1 MNTTALAQG
10 LTTLQH
16 VLAQVRP
23 APGDALP
30 ELSGTAVRA
39 LGASLLD
46 ALAAL
51 RETLATT
58 TDPRLALELA
68 ATAQQLGFEATRMDL
83 VAAERATA
91 TAAHTLAQ
99 TELDALRE
107 HPADTTAAPVRAT
120 GRCCYRNPEELLA
133 SWTRTPYWHTHRL
146 VLDSQDLVGRKDLT
160 GARVPPR
167 FEHLSALLFESGVD
181 PSVVRQASRKL
192 AKVEPEDR
200 TFEGTPT
207 AVTLKHADGR
217 SVEEHAAVLLGQELI
232 PFAAVKKIAT
242 LILEAINRS
251 GPVPPAALRRG
262 VFKLP
267 IRSPHFR
274 EFLVRTSTAEGA
286 WVDALIAA
294 ANKASTR
301 AGQAARTNPD
311 SANPNATPSPGPD
324 SGGPVAGA
332 SFFKDPAE
340 NPNQPS
346 GQVPDRHT
354 ESTGST
360 STETSGSANAA
371 DTSGAPAEATGA
383 GATGAGPDG
392 EGGWSIQDL
401 LPEGSEQ
408 LCWDAD
414 ELFIPEA
421 TPPERALNAL
431 LEILL
436 DASGDDPP
444 GPTGDGDAGQ
454 GSLFDPDPEN
464 TGDDSTDI
472 GGWPEDGD
480 ERSSGQPESSPQP
493 EASASGSPPR
503 GKRKRLRPVVIAHLQ
518 LADLQHLASSTAQ
531 TAHGVDLPPA
541 ALRQLLCQADL
552 IPAVFNSD
560 GVLLDFGRTRRFVP
574 EVLQR
579 AVLAR
584 DRYCLVPGC
593 TAAVEQLEFHHT
605 DPFALGGET
614 KLDKIAPGCKNH
626 HIEFDHE
633 VVKIVWVKGL
643 PWVLLPKDRDPAQR
657 LRRNYSPPGVP
668 TSIPIPD
675 TE

>member
-10 LTTLQH
+10 LTSLHH

-23 APGDALP
+23 APGAALP
-30 ELSGTAVRA
+30 ELSGTQLRD
-39 LGASLLD
+39 LRTSLLD
-46 ALAAL
+46 TFAAL
-51 RETLATT
+51 RETLSDT

-68 ATAQQLGFEATRMDL
+68 TTAQQLGFEATRMDL
-83 VAAERATA
+83 VAAERTAA

-99 TELDALRE
+99 SELDALRE
-107 HPADTTAAPVRAT
+107 HPADTTSTPVRAC
-120 GRCCYRNPEELLA
+120 GRACYRDPEELLA

-146 VLDSQDLVGRKDLT
+146 ILDSMDLVGRKDFT
-160 GARVPPR
+160 GARVAPR
-167 FEHLSALLFESGVD
+167 FEHLAALLFESGVD
-181 PSVVRQASRKL
+181 PTVVRQASRKL

-200 TFEGTPT
+200 TFEGTATSPT
-207 AVTLKHADGR
+207 LLHADGR
-217 SVEEHAAVLLGQELI
+217 TVEEHAAQVLAEEFI
-232 PFAAVKKIAT
+232 PFAAVKKIAS

-251 GPVPPAALRRG
+251 GPVPPASLRRG
-262 VFKLP
+262 VFPLP

-301 AGQAARTNPD
+301 AGQAARRNPA
-311 SANPNATPSPGPD
+311 SANPNRGPG

-332 SFFKDPAE
+332 SFFKDPAD
-340 NPNQPS
+340 NPNQPT
-346 GQVPDRHT
+346 GQDPQPQADAAT
-354 ESTGST
+354 ESETTGT
-360 STETSGSANAA
+360 
-371 DTSGAPAEATGA
+371 EATSA
-383 GATGAGPDG
+383 GATGVTGAGPEG

-408 LCWDAD
+408 LRWDDD

-436 DASGDDPP
+436 DATGEDPP
-444 GPTGDGDAGQ
+444 GTAFGDGGPGQ
-454 GSLFDPDPEN
+454 GSLFDSDPAN
-464 TGDDSTDI
+464 ADDGSA
-472 GGWPEDGD
+472 GKAGWAEDGD
-480 ERSSGQPESSPQP
+480 EC
-493 EASASGSPPR
+493 SAGDPDRSPPQR
-503 GKRKRLRPVVIAHLQ
+503 KRKRLRPVVIAHLQ
-518 LADLQHLASSTAQ
+518 LNDLQHLASSTAQ

-552 IPAVFNSD
+552 IPAVFNTD
-560 GVLLDFGRTRRFVP
+560 GVLLDFGRTKRFVP

-593 TAAVEQLEFHHT
+593 TATVEQLEFHHT
-605 DPFALGGET
+605 DPYALGGET
-614 KLDKIAPGCKNH
+614 NLDKIAPGCKNH

-633 VVKIVWVKGL
+633 VIKIVWVKGL

-668 TSIPIPD
+668 TSIPLPD
-675 TE
+675 

>member
-1 MNTTALAQG
+1 MDTTALAQG

-46 ALAAL
+46 TLAAL

-99 TELDALRE
+99 TELDHLRE

-217 SVEEHAAVLLGQELI
+217 SVEEHAAVLLAQELI

-294 ANKASTR
+294 ANKASTQ
-301 AGQAARTNPD
+301 AGQAARTNPA

-332 SFFKDPAE
+332 SFFKDPTE

-346 GQVPDRHT
+346 GQAREPQAD
-354 ESTGST
+354 SAAGGT

-371 DTSGAPAEATGA
+371 DTGGAPAGA

-408 LCWDAD
+408 LRWDED

-444 GPTGDGDAGQ
+444 GPTGDGDPGQ

-480 ERSSGQPESSPQP
+480 ERSSGQPESSPQS

-503 GKRKRLRPVVIAHLQ
+503 VKRKRLRPVVIAHLQ